1 MVLDSRPRQSCIS
14 RKLKA
19 TLTTFDS
26 RVTITKISNRRQ
38 RNFHWRNAF
47 VPDDS
52 RVKSSRY
59 FAGVQNSQF
68 CREHHLI
75 NTAIFGR

>member
-1 MVLDSRPRQSCIS
+1 MTSDSRF
-14 RKLKA
+14 
-19 TLTTFDS
+19 T
-26 RVTITKISNRRQ
+26 VTKISNLRQ

-52 RVKSSRY
+52 RVKSSSY
-59 FAGVQNSQF
+59 FAGVQNSRF
-68 CREHHLI
+68 CRGRHLI